1 MYTETEYQ
9 KKIIAAKNDIGLRCI
24 VRRSFAVVFF
34 GWVFVNYINFG
45 FAQTENTTVEG
56 NSKNN
61 TVRKINVQKP
71 QPEAKY
77 HIVYHTKNLVPL
89 PFNNPRFKPVYT
101 GTISQEDSEKTRK
114 AITMMLEKSKSSNPL
129 TNILPTSKFYL
140 KKKRQNIEAKHNIV
154 YYTKNLVPLPF
165 NNTRF
170 NPVYTGTI
178 SPDDSKKTRKAMTM
192 MLEKSISSN
201 PLTNILPTS
210 KFYLKEK
217 RQNTEAKHNI
227 VYHTKNLVP
236 LPFNNPR
243 FKPVYTGTISPED
256 SKKTRK
262 AMTMMLEKSISS
274 NPLTNNLPTSK
285 FYLKEQRQNTEA
297 KYNIVY
303 YTKNLA
309 PLPFN
314 NTRFKP
320 VYTGTISPED
330 SEKTRK
336 AMTMMLEK
344 SKSSN
349 PLTKMMSSSKFYLKE
364 QKQKDREKHKREI
377 QVYNERNNKKFNEYF
392 KRLQQKRSHSAN
404 YTGRHFDYT
413 SYNQNIQVAASR

>member
-1 MYTETEYQ
+1 MNTEKEYQ
-9 KKIIAAKNDIGLRCI
+9 KKIIAAKKDVRLRCI
-24 VRRSFAVVFF
+24 VRRSFAVVIF
-34 GWVFVNYINFG
+34 GWIFVNCINFG

-56 NSKNN
+56 NTKNN
-61 TVRKINVQKP
+61 NVRKINVQKP

-101 GTISQEDSEKTRK
+101 GTISPEDS
-114 AITMMLEKSKSSNPL
+114 
-129 TNILPTSKFYL
+129 
-140 KKKRQNIEAKHNIV
+140 
-154 YYTKNLVPLPF
+154 
-165 NNTRF
+165 NN
-170 NPVYTGTI
+170 
-178 SPDDSKKTRKAMTM
+178 SRKAMTM
-192 MLEKSISSN
+192 MLEKS
-201 PLTNILPTS
+201 L
-210 KFYLKEK
+210 
-217 RQNTEAKHNI
+217 
-227 VYHTKNLVP
+227 
-236 LPFNNPR
+236 
-243 FKPVYTGTISPED
+243 
-256 SKKTRK
+256 
-262 AMTMMLEKSISS
+262 SS

-285 FYLKEQRQNTEA
+285 FYLKEQKQNTES

-303 YTKNLA
+303 YTKNLV

-344 SKSSN
+344 SISSN

-404 YTGRHFDYT
+404 YSGRHFDYT

>member
-9 KKIIAAKNDIGLRCI
+9 KKIIAAKNNLRLRCI

-45 FAQTENTTVEG
+45 FAQTKNTTVEG

-61 TVRKINVQKP
+61 NVRKINVQKP

-77 HIVYHTKNLVPL
+77 HIVYHTKNLVSL
-89 PFNNPRFKPVYT
+89 PFNNPKFKPVYT
-101 GTISQEDSEKTRK
+101 GTISPEDSNKSKK
-114 AITMMLEKSKSSNPL
+114 AMTMMLEKSKSSNPL
-129 TNILPTSKFYL
+129 T
-140 KKKRQNIEAKHNIV
+140 
-154 YYTKNLVPLPF
+154 
-165 NNTRF
+165 
-170 NPVYTGTI
+170 
-178 SPDDSKKTRKAMTM
+178 KKT
-192 MLEKSISSN
+192 SV
-201 PLTNILPTS
+201 S
-210 KFYLKEK
+210 KFYLKEQ

-236 LPFNNPR
+236 LPFNNP
-243 FKPVYTGTISPED
+243 K
-256 SKKTRK
+256 
-262 AMTMMLEKSISS
+262 
-274 NPLTNNLPTSK
+274 
-285 FYLKEQRQNTEA
+285 
-297 KYNIVY
+297 
-303 YTKNLA
+303 
-309 PLPFN
+309 
-314 NTRFKP
+314 FKP

-349 PLTKMMSSSKFYLKE
+349 PLTKKMSSSKFYLKE

-404 YTGRHFDYT
+404 YSGRHFDYT
-413 SYNQNIQVAASR
+413 SYNQNIQVATSR

>member
-9 KKIIAAKNDIGLRCI
+9 KKIIAAKNDLRLRCI

-45 FAQTENTTVEG
+45 FAQTKNTTVEG

-61 TVRKINVQKP
+61 NVRKINVQKP

-89 PFNNPRFKPVYT
+89 PFNNPK
-101 GTISQEDSEKTRK
+101 
-114 AITMMLEKSKSSNPL
+114 
-129 TNILPTSKFYL
+129 
-140 KKKRQNIEAKHNIV
+140 
-154 YYTKNLVPLPF
+154 
-165 NNTRF
+165 
-170 NPVYTGTI
+170 
-178 SPDDSKKTRKAMTM
+178 
-192 MLEKSISSN
+192 
-201 PLTNILPTS
+201 
-210 KFYLKEK
+210 
-217 RQNTEAKHNI
+217 
-227 VYHTKNLVP
+227 
-236 LPFNNPR
+236 
-243 FKPVYTGTISPED
+243 
-256 SKKTRK
+256 
-262 AMTMMLEKSISS
+262 
-274 NPLTNNLPTSK
+274 
-285 FYLKEQRQNTEA
+285 
-297 KYNIVY
+297 
-303 YTKNLA
+303 
-309 PLPFN
+309 
-314 NTRFKP
+314 FKP

-404 YTGRHFDYT
+404 YSGRHFDYT

>member
-9 KKIIAAKNDIGLRCI
+9 KKIIAAKNNLRLRCI

-45 FAQTENTTVEG
+45 FAQTKNTTVEG

-61 TVRKINVQKP
+61 NVRKINVQKP

-101 GTISQEDSEKTRK
+101 GTIS
-114 AITMMLEKSKSSNPL
+114 
-129 TNILPTSKFYL
+129 
-140 KKKRQNIEAKHNIV
+140 
-154 YYTKNLVPLPF
+154 
-165 NNTRF
+165 
-170 NPVYTGTI
+170 
-178 SPDDSKKTRKAMTM
+178 
-192 MLEKSISSN
+192 
-201 PLTNILPTS
+201 
-210 KFYLKEK
+210 
-217 RQNTEAKHNI
+217 
-227 VYHTKNLVP
+227 
-236 LPFNNPR
+236 
-243 FKPVYTGTISPED
+243 
-256 SKKTRK
+256 
-262 AMTMMLEKSISS
+262 
-274 NPLTNNLPTSK
+274 
-285 FYLKEQRQNTEA
+285 
-297 KYNIVY
+297 
-303 YTKNLA
+303 
-309 PLPFN
+309 
-314 NTRFKP
+314 
-320 VYTGTISPED
+320 PED

-344 SKSSN
+344 SISSN

-364 QKQKDREKHKREI
+364 QKQKDREKHKREM

-404 YTGRHFDYT
+404 YSGRHFDYT

>member
-9 KKIIAAKNDIGLRCI
+9 KKIIAAKNDLRLRCI

-45 FAQTENTTVEG
+45 FAQTKNTTVEG

-61 TVRKINVQKP
+61 NVRKINVQKP

-89 PFNNPRFKPVYT
+89 PFNNPK
-101 GTISQEDSEKTRK
+101 
-114 AITMMLEKSKSSNPL
+114 
-129 TNILPTSKFYL
+129 
-140 KKKRQNIEAKHNIV
+140 
-154 YYTKNLVPLPF
+154 
-165 NNTRF
+165 
-170 NPVYTGTI
+170 
-178 SPDDSKKTRKAMTM
+178 
-192 MLEKSISSN
+192 
-201 PLTNILPTS
+201 
-210 KFYLKEK
+210 
-217 RQNTEAKHNI
+217 
-227 VYHTKNLVP
+227 
-236 LPFNNPR
+236 

-256 SKKTRK
+256 SN
-262 AMTMMLEKSISS
+262 KS
-274 NPLTNNLPTSK
+274 
-285 FYLKEQRQNTEA
+285 
-297 KYNIVY
+297 
-303 YTKNLA
+303 
-309 PLPFN
+309 
-314 NTRFKP
+314 
-320 VYTGTISPED
+320 
-330 SEKTRK
+330 RK

-349 PLTKMMSSSKFYLKE
+349 PLTKKMSASKFYLKE

-404 YTGRHFDYT
+404 SSGRHFDYT

>member
-9 KKIIAAKNDIGLRCI
+9 KKIIAAKNDLRLRCI

-45 FAQTENTTVEG
+45 FAQTKNTTVEG

-61 TVRKINVQKP
+61 NVRKINVQKP

-101 GTISQEDSEKTRK
+101 GTIS
-114 AITMMLEKSKSSNPL
+114 
-129 TNILPTSKFYL
+129 
-140 KKKRQNIEAKHNIV
+140 
-154 YYTKNLVPLPF
+154 
-165 NNTRF
+165 
-170 NPVYTGTI
+170 
-178 SPDDSKKTRKAMTM
+178 
-192 MLEKSISSN
+192 
-201 PLTNILPTS
+201 
-210 KFYLKEK
+210 
-217 RQNTEAKHNI
+217 
-227 VYHTKNLVP
+227 
-236 LPFNNPR
+236 
-243 FKPVYTGTISPED
+243 
-256 SKKTRK
+256 
-262 AMTMMLEKSISS
+262 
-274 NPLTNNLPTSK
+274 
-285 FYLKEQRQNTEA
+285 
-297 KYNIVY
+297 
-303 YTKNLA
+303 
-309 PLPFN
+309 
-314 NTRFKP
+314 
-320 VYTGTISPED
+320 PED

-344 SKSSN
+344 SISSN

-404 YTGRHFDYT
+404 YSGRHFDYT

>member
-9 KKIIAAKNDIGLRCI
+9 NKIIAAKKDVRLRCI

-34 GWVFVNYINFG
+34 GWVFVNFINFG
-45 FAQTENTTVEG
+45 FAQTKNTTVEG

-61 TVRKINVQKP
+61 NVRKINVQKP

-89 PFNNPRFKPVYT
+89 PFNNPK
-101 GTISQEDSEKTRK
+101 
-114 AITMMLEKSKSSNPL
+114 
-129 TNILPTSKFYL
+129 
-140 KKKRQNIEAKHNIV
+140 
-154 YYTKNLVPLPF
+154 
-165 NNTRF
+165 
-170 NPVYTGTI
+170 
-178 SPDDSKKTRKAMTM
+178 
-192 MLEKSISSN
+192 
-201 PLTNILPTS
+201 
-210 KFYLKEK
+210 
-217 RQNTEAKHNI
+217 
-227 VYHTKNLVP
+227 
-236 LPFNNPR
+236 
-243 FKPVYTGTISPED
+243 
-256 SKKTRK
+256 
-262 AMTMMLEKSISS
+262 
-274 NPLTNNLPTSK
+274 
-285 FYLKEQRQNTEA
+285 
-297 KYNIVY
+297 
-303 YTKNLA
+303 
-309 PLPFN
+309 
-314 NTRFKP
+314 FKP

-344 SKSSN
+344 SISSN

-404 YTGRHFDYT
+404 YSGRHFDYT

>member
-9 KKIIAAKNDIGLRCI
+9 KKIIAAKNNLRLRCI

-45 FAQTENTTVEG
+45 FAQTKNTTVEG

-61 TVRKINVQKP
+61 NVRKINVQKP

-101 GTISQEDSEKTRK
+101 GTIS
-114 AITMMLEKSKSSNPL
+114 
-129 TNILPTSKFYL
+129 
-140 KKKRQNIEAKHNIV
+140 
-154 YYTKNLVPLPF
+154 
-165 NNTRF
+165 
-170 NPVYTGTI
+170 
-178 SPDDSKKTRKAMTM
+178 
-192 MLEKSISSN
+192 
-201 PLTNILPTS
+201 
-210 KFYLKEK
+210 
-217 RQNTEAKHNI
+217 
-227 VYHTKNLVP
+227 
-236 LPFNNPR
+236 
-243 FKPVYTGTISPED
+243 
-256 SKKTRK
+256 
-262 AMTMMLEKSISS
+262 
-274 NPLTNNLPTSK
+274 
-285 FYLKEQRQNTEA
+285 
-297 KYNIVY
+297 
-303 YTKNLA
+303 
-309 PLPFN
+309 
-314 NTRFKP
+314 
-320 VYTGTISPED
+320 PED

-344 SKSSN
+344 SISSN

-404 YTGRHFDYT
+404 YSGRHFDYT

>member
-9 KKIIAAKNDIGLRCI
+9 KKIIAAKNDLRLRCI

-45 FAQTENTTVEG
+45 FAQTKNTTVEG

-61 TVRKINVQKP
+61 NVRKINVQKP

-89 PFNNPRFKPVYT
+89 PFNNP
-101 GTISQEDSEKTRK
+101 
-114 AITMMLEKSKSSNPL
+114 
-129 TNILPTSKFYL
+129 
-140 KKKRQNIEAKHNIV
+140 
-154 YYTKNLVPLPF
+154 
-165 NNTRF
+165 
-170 NPVYTGTI
+170 
-178 SPDDSKKTRKAMTM
+178 
-192 MLEKSISSN
+192 
-201 PLTNILPTS
+201 
-210 KFYLKEK
+210 
-217 RQNTEAKHNI
+217 
-227 VYHTKNLVP
+227 
-236 LPFNNPR
+236 
-243 FKPVYTGTISPED
+243 
-256 SKKTRK
+256 
-262 AMTMMLEKSISS
+262 
-274 NPLTNNLPTSK
+274 
-285 FYLKEQRQNTEA
+285 
-297 KYNIVY
+297 
-303 YTKNLA
+303 
-309 PLPFN
+309 
-314 NTRFKP
+314 RFKP

-364 QKQKDREKHKREI
+364 QKQKDREKHKREM

-404 YTGRHFDYT
+404 YSGRHFDYT

>member
-9 KKIIAAKNDIGLRCI
+9 KKIIAAKNDLRLRCI

-34 GWVFVNYINFG
+34 GWVFVNCINFG

-61 TVRKINVQKP
+61 NVRKINVQKP

-101 GTISQEDSEKTRK
+101 GTISPDNSKKSRK
-114 AITMMLEKSKSSNPL
+114 AMTMMLEKSKSSNPL
-129 TNILPTSKFYL
+129 T
-140 KKKRQNIEAKHNIV
+140 
-154 YYTKNLVPLPF
+154 
-165 NNTRF
+165 
-170 NPVYTGTI
+170 
-178 SPDDSKKTRKAMTM
+178 KKT
-192 MLEKSISSN
+192 SV
-201 PLTNILPTS
+201 S
-210 KFYLKEK
+210 KFYLKEQ

-236 LPFNNPR
+236 LPFNNP
-243 FKPVYTGTISPED
+243 K
-256 SKKTRK
+256 
-262 AMTMMLEKSISS
+262 
-274 NPLTNNLPTSK
+274 
-285 FYLKEQRQNTEA
+285 
-297 KYNIVY
+297 
-303 YTKNLA
+303 
-309 PLPFN
+309 
-314 NTRFKP
+314 FKP

-344 SKSSN
+344 SISSN
-349 PLTKMMSSSKFYLKE
+349 PLTKMLSSSKFYLKE
-364 QKQKDREKHKREI
+364 QKQKDRKKHKREI

-404 YTGRHFDYT
+404 YSGRHFDYT

>member
-9 KKIIAAKNDIGLRCI
+9 KKIIAAKNDLRLRCI

-45 FAQTENTTVEG
+45 FAQTKNTTVEG

-61 TVRKINVQKP
+61 NVRKINVQKP

-101 GTISQEDSEKTRK
+101 GTIS
-114 AITMMLEKSKSSNPL
+114 
-129 TNILPTSKFYL
+129 
-140 KKKRQNIEAKHNIV
+140 
-154 YYTKNLVPLPF
+154 
-165 NNTRF
+165 
-170 NPVYTGTI
+170 
-178 SPDDSKKTRKAMTM
+178 
-192 MLEKSISSN
+192 
-201 PLTNILPTS
+201 
-210 KFYLKEK
+210 
-217 RQNTEAKHNI
+217 
-227 VYHTKNLVP
+227 
-236 LPFNNPR
+236 
-243 FKPVYTGTISPED
+243 
-256 SKKTRK
+256 
-262 AMTMMLEKSISS
+262 
-274 NPLTNNLPTSK
+274 
-285 FYLKEQRQNTEA
+285 
-297 KYNIVY
+297 
-303 YTKNLA
+303 
-309 PLPFN
+309 
-314 NTRFKP
+314 
-320 VYTGTISPED
+320 PED

-344 SKSSN
+344 SISSN

-377 QVYNERNNKKFNEYF
+377 QVYNERNNKKFNEYY

-404 YTGRHFDYT
+404 YSGRHFDYT

>member
-9 KKIIAAKNDIGLRCI
+9 KKIIAAKNDLRLRCI

-61 TVRKINVQKP
+61 NVRKINVQKP

-101 GTISQEDSEKTRK
+101 GTIS
-114 AITMMLEKSKSSNPL
+114 
-129 TNILPTSKFYL
+129 
-140 KKKRQNIEAKHNIV
+140 
-154 YYTKNLVPLPF
+154 
-165 NNTRF
+165 
-170 NPVYTGTI
+170 
-178 SPDDSKKTRKAMTM
+178 
-192 MLEKSISSN
+192 
-201 PLTNILPTS
+201 
-210 KFYLKEK
+210 
-217 RQNTEAKHNI
+217 
-227 VYHTKNLVP
+227 
-236 LPFNNPR
+236 
-243 FKPVYTGTISPED
+243 PED
-256 SKKTRK
+256 S
-262 AMTMMLEKSISS
+262 
-274 NPLTNNLPTSK
+274 N
-285 FYLKEQRQNTEA
+285 
-297 KYNIVY
+297 
-303 YTKNLA
+303 
-309 PLPFN
+309 
-314 NTRFKP
+314 
-320 VYTGTISPED
+320 
-330 SEKTRK
+330 KTRK

-349 PLTKMMSSSKFYLKE
+349 PLTNNLPTSKFYLKE
-364 QKQKDREKHKREI
+364 QKQKDREKHKREM

-404 YTGRHFDYT
+404 YTGRHIDYT

>member
-1 MYTETEYQ
+1 MYPETAYQ
-9 KKIIAAKNDIGLRCI
+9 KKIIAAKNYLRLRYIARC
-24 VRRSFAVVFF
+24 SFAVVIF
-34 GWVFVNYINFG
+34 GWVFVNCINLG
-45 FAQTENTTVEG
+45 FAQTEDTTVEG
-56 NSKNN
+56 ISKNN
-61 TVRKINVQKP
+61 NVRKINVQKP

-101 GTISQEDSEKTRK
+101 GTISPEDSE
-114 AITMMLEKSKSSNPL
+114 
-129 TNILPTSKFYL
+129 
-140 KKKRQNIEAKHNIV
+140 
-154 YYTKNLVPLPF
+154 
-165 NNTRF
+165 
-170 NPVYTGTI
+170 
-178 SPDDSKKTRKAMTM
+178 KTRKAMTM

-201 PLTNILPTS
+201 PLTKNMPTS

-227 VYHTKNLVP
+227 VY
-236 LPFNNPR
+236 
-243 FKPVYTGTISPED
+243 
-256 SKKTRK
+256 
-262 AMTMMLEKSISS
+262 
-274 NPLTNNLPTSK
+274 
-285 FYLKEQRQNTEA
+285 
-297 KYNIVY
+297 

-314 NTRFKP
+314 NTRYKP

-344 SKSSN
+344 SISSN
-349 PLTKMMSSSKFYLKE
+349 PLTKMLSSSKFYLKE
-364 QKQKDREKHKREI
+364 QKQKDRKKHKREI
-377 QVYNERNNKKFNEYF
+377 QVYNERNNKKFNEYY

-404 YTGRHFDYT
+404 YSGRHFDYT

>member
-9 KKIIAAKNDIGLRCI
+9 KKIIAAKNDLRLRCI

-61 TVRKINVQKP
+61 NVRKINVQKP
-71 QPEAKY
+71 HPEAKY
-77 HIVYHTKNLVPL
+77 HIVYHTKNLAPL

-101 GTISQEDSEKTRK
+101 GTISPEDSNKTRK
-114 AITMMLEKSKSSNPL
+114 AMTMMLEKSKSSNPL
-129 TNILPTSKFYL
+129 TN
-140 KKKRQNIEAKHNIV
+140 N
-154 YYTKNLVPLPF
+154 
-165 NNTRF
+165 
-170 NPVYTGTI
+170 
-178 SPDDSKKTRKAMTM
+178 
-192 MLEKSISSN
+192 
-201 PLTNILPTS
+201 LPTS

-227 VYHTKNLVP
+227 VYHTNNLVP

-243 FKPVYTGTISPED
+243 FKPVYTGIISPED
-256 SKKTRK
+256 SK
-262 AMTMMLEKSISS
+262 
-274 NPLTNNLPTSK
+274 
-285 FYLKEQRQNTEA
+285 
-297 KYNIVY
+297 
-303 YTKNLA
+303 
-309 PLPFN
+309 
-314 NTRFKP
+314 
-320 VYTGTISPED
+320 
-330 SEKTRK
+330 KTRK

-349 PLTKMMSSSKFYLKE
+349 PLTKIMSSSKFYLKE
-364 QKQKDREKHKREI
+364 QKQKDREKHKREM
-377 QVYNERNNKKFNEYF
+377 QVYNERNNKTFNEYF

-404 YTGRHFDYT
+404 YSGRHFDYT